1 MQKIKDAR
9 HLPAPRRSRRSALSF
24 TVPASR
30 LTRATT
36 RTRPL
41 GSLRLRF
48 ACGVLLLAFASL
60 LGGCGARRTPNLERI
75 FAAARS
81 QTGKRP
87 LIVIPGVLG
96 SQLINYE
103 TGEVVWPSA
112 FRSADDG
119 LSLPISPDLAAN
131 KDNLVARKI
140 VDTMRLSRL
149 VPEVYIYHDLLEAL
163 KNYGGYRE
171 GDWNNPGPDGDR
183 DTFYV
188 LPYDWRRDNVET
200 ARDFVRR
207 LESLKLKLKR
217 PDLRFNVVAHSM
229 GGLVARYAAGY
240 GDADLPPEG
249 SPPVPT
255 WAGAAHINKIIMFG
269 TPNEGSADAF
279 STLLDGYSLTEGL
292 RRRIRLLNKLSR
304 DDAFSTPSLFQ
315 LLPHGGAARF
325 LDENLQPLQLDLYD
339 PATWRKYG
347 WSAANDPDFRRRYVS
362 GNVFGDYAPFKGGS
376 LEELDAYLAA
386 VLRRARR
393 FHEALD
399 AMGDAESPVPLYA
412 FGGDCEE
419 TLSAPVILRD
429 EKRQRWITLTAPR
442 DFRTSTGRRIT
453 SREATEA
460 MFAPGDGRV
469 TRRSLLAED
478 LAGERRS
485 ALVNTTLPIIYA
497 VFACDRHGDLQNNK
511 ILQDNALT
519 ALVSEAI
526 K

>member
-1 MQKIKDAR
+1 MS
-9 HLPAPRRSRRSALSF
+9 PRQRVF
-24 TVPASR
+24 
-30 LTRATT
+30 
-36 RTRPL
+36 
-41 GSLRLRF
+41 F
-48 ACGVLLLAFASL
+48 FLLLLVTPL
-60 LGGCGARRTPNLERI
+60 LNGCGPKRTPNLERV
-75 FAAARS
+75 FAEARS
-81 QTGKRP
+81 RTGKRP

-103 TGEVVWPSA
+103 TGEIVWPSA
-112 FRSADDG
+112 FRSSDDG
-119 LSLPISPDLAAN
+119 LSLPLSPDLAAN

-140 VDTMRLSRL
+140 VDTLRLSRL

-163 KNYGGYRE
+163 EKYGGYKE
-171 GDWNNPGPDGDR
+171 GDWNNPGPDGDH

-200 ARDFVRR
+200 ARDLIRR

-217 PDLRFNVVAHSM
+217 PDLRFNVLAHSM
-229 GGLVARYAAGY
+229 GGLIARYAARY
-240 GDADLPPEG
+240 GDADLPPDG
-249 SPPVPT
+249 VAPVPT
-255 WAGAAHINKIIMFG
+255 WAGALHISKIIMFG

-304 DDAFSTPSLFQ
+304 EDAFSTPSLFQ
-315 LLPHGGAARF
+315 LLPHSNATRF
-325 LDENLQPLQLDLYD
+325 LDENLQPLQVDLYD
-339 PATWRKYG
+339 PAVWRKYG
-347 WSAANDPDFRRRYVS
+347 WAAVNDEDFRRRYVN
-362 GNVFGDYAPFKGGS
+362 GKVFGDYAPFHGGS
-376 LEELDAYLAA
+376 LEELDAYFAA
-386 VLRRARR
+386 VLRRAKR

-399 AMGDAESPVPLYA
+399 VVADGEAPVPLYA

-419 TLSAPVILRD
+419 TLNAPIILRD

-442 DFRTSTGRRIT
+442 NFKTSTGRRVT
-453 SREATEA
+453 SREATQV

-478 LAGERRS
+478 LMGQRRS
-485 ALVNTTLPIIYA
+485 ALFNTALPIIYA

-511 ILQDNALT
+511 TLQDNALT